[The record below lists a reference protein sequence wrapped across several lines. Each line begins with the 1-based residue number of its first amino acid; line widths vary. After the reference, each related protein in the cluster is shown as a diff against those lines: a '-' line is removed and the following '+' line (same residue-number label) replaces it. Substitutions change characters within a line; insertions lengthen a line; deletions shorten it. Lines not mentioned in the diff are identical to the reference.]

1 MLTYLSLEE
10 VVLLGQDSEP
20 MTYLVK
26 VMTYIVRVHTVVH
39 FLLLGNIR

>member
-10 VVLLGQDSEP
+10 VVLLGQDSEL